1 MNNRAVTLRA
11 LAPGDKD
18 DWKLLWRRYLSFY
31 STIRDDALYEHTFAR
46 LTDNA
51 YPSMCGFVAE
61 RGGHLVGI
69 ANCILHDHGWYQPAM
84 LYLQDL
90 YVDDHV
96 RGQGIGR
103 RLIEEVYRYADREA
117 LAGVYWMMQS
127 DNLQAM
133 RLYDKIARK
142 TDFIKYQ
149 R

>member
-1 MNNRAVTLRA
+1 MDNRAVTLRV
-11 LAPGDKD
+11 LAPDDKD

-61 RGGHLVGI
+61 RGGHSVGI

-117 LAGVYWMMQS
+117 LASVYWMMQS